1 VIAEADRLQADCD
14 KSCIKDY
21 TMRLCEI
28 ADPRDYGLS
37 DTDLKDSFK
46 QTERIPVDGTVD
58 DAEHSPK
65 SKPSGKKLRIWF
77 RQ

>member
-1 VIAEADRLQADCD
+1 
-14 KSCIKDY
+14 
-21 TMRLCEI
+21 MRLCEI